1 MIQHVHGDRSDH
13 GDLLGIILE
22 DEDHVKVLQLE
33 LDALKVDQLDVA
45 QRHHERRLGRG
56 WGKNYNKRVK
66 LTGNEVRQIQ
76 PKEFNEATYPV
87 CEVNEAVGG
96 GLEEHGLPVR
106 HSVESELPEGDVELH
121 VTLCHLVY
129 LQR

>member
-1 MIQHVHGDRSDH
+1 MIRKQNRQSQITDPLYEYLLQPLLDVIQHVHGDRSDH

-56 WGKNYNKRVK
+56 CGTYVYSNIKRK
-66 LTGNEVRQIQ
+66 
-76 PKEFNEATYPV
+76 
-87 CEVNEAVGG
+87 
-96 GLEEHGLPVR
+96 
-106 HSVESELPEGDVELH
+106 
-121 VTLCHLVY
+121 
-129 LQR
+129 